1 MVTHFFKLIRWSNL
15 LIIALLMFIIRHFIF
30 QAGLPGL
37 FSLQLDVLN
46 FTLLVLSVVLIAA
59 GGNIINDIYDQETD
73 EINKPHK
80 KIIGTHISE
89 MTAWILYLTFTSV
102 GLAIAY
108 YLTNFI
114 LQENAFL
121 SLHLISLGLL
131 FVYSSKLKKTPL
143 LGNIAIALLAAFIP
157 LTVLTF
163 EYPLLT
169 YAYSNEIAYNLSKRV
184 ANPFQYMFDWSFYLA
199 LFAFI
204 TTLIREL
211 IKDIED
217 IKGDEQTQMKTLAVQ
232 IGIEKTKNAAV
243 FLSAL
248 TAILLL
254 VSALKFSLFEHN
266 RIAILVYQIVVLIG
280 LIVFS
285 ITKLRKAQNKE
296 EFHSVSSLWKIIM
309 LLGFVTCII
318 SYLF

>member
-1 MVTHFFKLIRWSNL
+1 MVTNIFKLIRWSNL

-37 FSLQLDVLN
+37 FSLQLDVFN
-46 FTLLVLSVVLIAA
+46 FSLLVLSVVLIAA

-89 MTAWILYLTFTSV
+89 TMGWVLYLLCTVF
-102 GLAIAY
+102 GIGIGY
-108 YLTNFI
+108 YL
-114 LQENAFL
+114 AHYFL
-121 SLHLISLGLL
+121 KDNSFLLFHLISPALL
-131 FVYSSKLKKTPL
+131 WVYASNLKKTAL
-143 LGNIAIALLAAFIP
+143 IGNIVVALLAAFVP
-157 LTVLTF
+157 LAVLTF
-163 EYPLLT
+163 EYGAMLLT
-169 YAYSNEIAYNLSKRV
+169 YWDVIQMNVLG
-184 ANPFQYMFDWSFYLA
+184 NPFQYMFDWTFYLA

-217 IKGDEQTQMKTLAVQ
+217 VEGDEQTQMKTLAVK
-232 IGIEKTKNAAV
+232 IGREKTTNAAV
-243 FLSAL
+243 ILSAL
-248 TAILLL
+248 TAVLLL

-266 RIAILVYQIVVLIG
+266 RIAILVYQIIVLIG
-280 LIVFS
+280 LIVLS
-285 ITKLRKAQNKE
+285 ITKLRKAENKQQ
-296 EFHSVSSLWKIIM
+296 FHSISTLWKIIM
-309 LLGFVTCII
+309 LLGFGTCII

>member
-37 FSLQLDVLN
+37 FSLQLDVFN

-80 KIIGTHISE
+80 KIIGTHVSE
-89 MTAWILYLTFTSV
+89 TMGWVLYLLCTIL
-102 GLAIAY
+102 GIGIGY
-108 YLTNFI
+108 YLAHYF
-114 LQENAFL
+114 LQDNSFL
-121 SLHLISLGLL
+121 LFHLISPALL
-131 FVYSSKLKKTPL
+131 WVYASNLKKTAL
-143 LGNIAIALLAAFIP
+143 IGNIVVSLLAAFVP
-157 LTVLTF
+157 LIVLTF
-163 EYPLLT
+163 EYGAMLLT
-169 YAYSNEIAYNLSKRV
+169 YWDIIQMNILG
-184 ANPFQYMFDWSFYLA
+184 NPFQYMFDWSFYLA

-217 IKGDEQTQMKTLAVQ
+217 IEGDEQTQMKTLAVQ

-243 FLSAL
+243 ILSAL

-266 RIAILVYQIVVLIG
+266 RMAILVYQIVVLIG
-280 LIVFS
+280 LIIFS

>member
-1 MVTHFFKLIRWSNL
+1 MVTNIFKLIRWSNL

-37 FSLQLDVLN
+37 FSLQLDVFN
-46 FTLLVLSVVLIAA
+46 FSLLVLSVVLIAA

-89 MTAWILYLTFTSV
+89 TMGWVLYLLCTVF
-102 GLAIAY
+102 GIGIGY
-108 YLTNFI
+108 YLAHYF
-114 LQENAFL
+114 LQDNSFL
-121 SLHLISLGLL
+121 LFHLISPALL
-131 FVYSSKLKKTPL
+131 WVYASNLKKTAL
-143 LGNIAIALLAAFIP
+143 IGNIVVALLAAFVP
-157 LTVLTF
+157 LAVLTF
-163 EYPLLT
+163 EYGAMLLT
-169 YAYSNEIAYNLSKRV
+169 YWDIIQMNVLG
-184 ANPFQYMFDWSFYLA
+184 NPFQYMFDWTFYLA

-217 IKGDEQTQMKTLAVQ
+217 VEGDEQTQMKTLAVK
-232 IGIEKTKNAAV
+232 IGREKTTNAAV
-243 FLSAL
+243 ILSAL
-248 TAILLL
+248 TAVLLL

-266 RIAILVYQIVVLIG
+266 RIAILVYQIIVLIG
-280 LIVFS
+280 LIVLS
-285 ITKLRKAQNKE
+285 ITKLRKAENKQQ
-296 EFHSVSSLWKIIM
+296 FHSISTLWKIIM

>member
-1 MVTHFFKLIRWSNL
+1 MVTNFFKLIRWSNL

-37 FSLQLDVLN
+37 FSLQLDVFN
-46 FTLLVLSVVLIAA
+46 FSLLVLSVVLIAA

-89 MTAWILYLTFTSV
+89 TMGWVLYLLCTVF
-102 GLAIAY
+102 GIGIGY
-108 YLTNFI
+108 YL
-114 LQENAFL
+114 AHYFL
-121 SLHLISLGLL
+121 KDNSFLLFHLISPALL
-131 FVYSSKLKKTPL
+131 WVYASNLKKTAL
-143 LGNIAIALLAAFIP
+143 IGNIVVALLAAFVP
-157 LTVLTF
+157 LAVLTF
-163 EYPLLT
+163 EYGAMLLT
-169 YAYSNEIAYNLSKRV
+169 YWDIIQMNVLG
-184 ANPFQYMFDWSFYLA
+184 NPFQYMFDWTFYLA

-217 IKGDEQTQMKTLAVQ
+217 VEGDEQTQMKTLAVK
-232 IGIEKTKNAAV
+232 IGREKTTNAAV
-243 FLSAL
+243 ILSAL
-248 TAILLL
+248 TAVLLL

-266 RIAILVYQIVVLIG
+266 RIAILVYQIIVLIG
-280 LIVFS
+280 LIVLS
-285 ITKLRKAQNKE
+285 ITKLRKAENKQQ
-296 EFHSVSSLWKIIM
+296 FHSISTLWKIIM

>member
-1 MVTHFFKLIRWSNL
+1 MVTNFFKLIRWSNL

-37 FSLQLDVLN
+37 FSLQLDVFN
-46 FTLLVLSVVLIAA
+46 FSLLVLSVVLIAA

-89 MTAWILYLTFTSV
+89 TMGWVFYLLCTV
-102 GLAIAY
+102 LGIGIGY
-108 YLTNFI
+108 YL
-114 LQENAFL
+114 AHYFL
-121 SLHLISLGLL
+121 KDNSFLLFHLISPALL
-131 FVYSSKLKKTPL
+131 WVYASNLKKTAL
-143 LGNIAIALLAAFIP
+143 IGNIVVALLAAFVP
-157 LTVLTF
+157 LAVLTF
-163 EYPLLT
+163 EYGAMLLT
-169 YAYSNEIAYNLSKRV
+169 YWDVIQMNVLG
-184 ANPFQYMFDWSFYLA
+184 NPFQYMFDWTFYLA

-217 IKGDEQTQMKTLAVQ
+217 VEGDEQTQMKTLAVKM
-232 IGIEKTKNAAV
+232 GIEKTTNAAV
-243 FLSAL
+243 ILSAL
-248 TAILLL
+248 TAVLLL

-266 RIAILVYQIVVLIG
+266 RIAILVYQIIVLIG
-280 LIVFS
+280 LIVLS
-285 ITKLRKAQNKE
+285 ITKLRKAENKQQ
-296 EFHSVSSLWKIIM
+296 FHSISTLWKIIM
-309 LLGFVTCII
+309 LLGFGTCII

>member
-1 MVTHFFKLIRWSNL
+1 MVTNIFKLIRWSNL

-37 FSLQLDVLN
+37 FSLQLDVFN
-46 FTLLVLSVVLIAA
+46 FSLLVLSVVLIAA

-89 MTAWILYLTFTSV
+89 TMGLVLYLLCTVF
-102 GLAIAY
+102 GIGIGY
-108 YLTNFI
+108 YLAHYF
-114 LQENAFL
+114 LQDNSFL
-121 SLHLISLGLL
+121 LFHLISPALL
-131 FVYSSKLKKTPL
+131 WVYASNLKKTAL
-143 LGNIAIALLAAFIP
+143 IGNIVVALLAAFVP
-157 LTVLTF
+157 LAVLTF
-163 EYPLLT
+163 EYGAMLLT
-169 YAYSNEIAYNLSKRV
+169 YWDVIQMNVLG
-184 ANPFQYMFDWSFYLA
+184 NPFQYMFDWTFYLA

-217 IKGDEQTQMKTLAVQ
+217 VEGDEQTQMKTLAVK
-232 IGIEKTKNAAV
+232 IGREKTTNAAV
-243 FLSAL
+243 ILSAL
-248 TAILLL
+248 TAVLLL

-266 RIAILVYQIVVLIG
+266 RIAILVYQIIVLIG
-280 LIVFS
+280 LIVLS
-285 ITKLRKAQNKE
+285 ITKLRKAENKQQ
-296 EFHSVSSLWKIIM
+296 FHSISTLWKIIM
-309 LLGFVTCII
+309 LLGFGTCII

>member
-1 MVTHFFKLIRWSNL
+1 MVTNIFKLIRWSNL

-37 FSLQLDVLN
+37 FSLQLDVFN
-46 FTLLVLSVVLIAA
+46 FSLLVLSVVLIAA

-89 MTAWILYLTFTSV
+89 TMGWVFYLLCTVF
-102 GLAIAY
+102 GIGIGY
-108 YLTNFI
+108 YLAHYF
-114 LQENAFL
+114 LQDNSFL
-121 SLHLISLGLL
+121 LFHLISPALL
-131 FVYSSKLKKTPL
+131 WVYASNLKKTAL
-143 LGNIAIALLAAFIP
+143 IGNIVVALLAAFVP
-157 LTVLTF
+157 LAVLTF
-163 EYPLLT
+163 EYGAMLLT
-169 YAYSNEIAYNLSKRV
+169 YWDVIQMNVLG
-184 ANPFQYMFDWSFYLA
+184 NPFQYMFDWTFYLA

-217 IKGDEQTQMKTLAVQ
+217 VEGDEQTQMKTLAVK
-232 IGIEKTKNAAV
+232 IGREKTTNAAV
-243 FLSAL
+243 ILSAL
-248 TAILLL
+248 TAVLLL

-266 RIAILVYQIVVLIG
+266 RIAILVYQIIVLIG
-280 LIVFS
+280 LIVLS
-285 ITKLRKAQNKE
+285 ITKLRKAENKQQ
-296 EFHSVSSLWKIIM
+296 FHSISTLWKIIM
-309 LLGFVTCII
+309 LLGFGTCII

>member
-1 MVTHFFKLIRWSNL
+1 MVTNIFKLIRWSNL

-37 FSLQLDVLN
+37 FSLQLDVFN
-46 FTLLVLSVVLIAA
+46 FFLLVLSVVLIAA

-89 MTAWILYLTFTSV
+89 TMGWVFYLLCTV
-102 GLAIAY
+102 LGIGIGY
-108 YLTNFI
+108 YL
-114 LQENAFL
+114 AHYFL
-121 SLHLISLGLL
+121 KDNSFLLFHLISPALL
-131 FVYSSKLKKTPL
+131 WVYASNLKKTAL
-143 LGNIAIALLAAFIP
+143 IGNIVVALLAAFVP
-157 LTVLTF
+157 LAVLTF
-163 EYPLLT
+163 EYGAMLLT
-169 YAYSNEIAYNLSKRV
+169 YWDVIQMNVLG
-184 ANPFQYMFDWSFYLA
+184 NPFQYMFDWTFYLA

-217 IKGDEQTQMKTLAVQ
+217 VEGDEQTQMKTLAVKM
-232 IGIEKTKNAAV
+232 GIEKTTNAAV
-243 FLSAL
+243 ILSAL
-248 TAILLL
+248 TAVLLL

-266 RIAILVYQIVVLIG
+266 RIAILVYQIIVLIG
-280 LIVFS
+280 LIVLS
-285 ITKLRKAQNKE
+285 ITKLRKAENKQQ
-296 EFHSVSSLWKIIM
+296 FHSISTLWKIIM
-309 LLGFVTCII
+309 LLGFGTCII

>member
-1 MVTHFFKLIRWSNL
+1 MVTNFFKLIRWSNL

-37 FSLQLDVLN
+37 FSLQLDVFN
-46 FTLLVLSVVLIAA
+46 FSLLVLSVVLIAA

-80 KIIGTHISE
+80 KIIVTHISE
-89 MTAWILYLTFTSV
+89 TMGWVLYLLCTV
-102 GLAIAY
+102 LGIGIGY
-108 YLTNFI
+108 YLAHYF
-114 LQENAFL
+114 LQDNSFL
-121 SLHLISLGLL
+121 LFHLISPALL
-131 FVYSSKLKKTPL
+131 WVYASNLKKTAL
-143 LGNIAIALLAAFIP
+143 IGNIVVALLAAFVP
-157 LTVLTF
+157 LAVLTF
-163 EYPLLT
+163 EYGAMLLT
-169 YAYSNEIAYNLSKRV
+169 YWDIIQMNVLG
-184 ANPFQYMFDWSFYLA
+184 NPFQYMFDWTFYLA

-217 IKGDEQTQMKTLAVQ
+217 IEGDEQTQVKTLAVQ

-243 FLSAL
+243 ILSAL

-254 VSALKFSLFEHN
+254 LSALKFTLFEHN
-266 RIAILVYQIVVLIG
+266 RIAILVYQIIVLIG
-280 LIVFS
+280 LIVLS
-285 ITKLRKAQNKE
+285 ITKLRKAENKQQ
-296 EFHSVSSLWKIIM
+296 FHSISTLWKIIM
-309 LLGFVTCII
+309 LLGFGTCII

>member
-1 MVTHFFKLIRWSNL
+1 MVTNFFKLIRWSNL

-37 FSLQLDVLN
+37 FSLQLDVFN
-46 FTLLVLSVVLIAA
+46 FSLLVLSVVLIAA

-89 MTAWILYLTFTSV
+89 AMGWVFYLLCTV
-102 GLAIAY
+102 LGIGIGY
-108 YLTNFI
+108 YL
-114 LQENAFL
+114 AHYFL
-121 SLHLISLGLL
+121 KDNSFLLFHLISPALL
-131 FVYSSKLKKTPL
+131 WVYASNLKKTAL
-143 LGNIAIALLAAFIP
+143 IGNIVVALLAAFVP
-157 LTVLTF
+157 LAVLTF
-163 EYPLLT
+163 EYGAMLLT
-169 YAYSNEIAYNLSKRV
+169 YWDIIQMNVLG
-184 ANPFQYMFDWSFYLA
+184 NPFQYMFDWTFYLA

-217 IKGDEQTQMKTLAVQ
+217 VEGDEQTQMKTLAVK
-232 IGIEKTKNAAV
+232 IGREKTTNAAV
-243 FLSAL
+243 ILSAL
-248 TAILLL
+248 TAVLLL

-266 RIAILVYQIVVLIG
+266 RIAILVYQIIVLIG
-280 LIVFS
+280 LIVLS
-285 ITKLRKAQNKE
+285 ITKLRKAENKQQ
-296 EFHSVSSLWKIIM
+296 FHSISTLWKIIM
-309 LLGFVTCII
+309 LLGFGTCII

>member
-1 MVTHFFKLIRWSNL
+1 MVTNIFKLIRWSNL

-37 FSLQLDVLN
+37 FSLQLDVFN
-46 FTLLVLSVVLIAA
+46 FSLLVLSVVLIAA

-89 MTAWILYLTFTSV
+89 TMGWVFYLLCTV
-102 GLAIAY
+102 LGIGIGY
-108 YLTNFI
+108 YL
-114 LQENAFL
+114 AHYFL
-121 SLHLISLGLL
+121 KDNSFLLFHLISPALL
-131 FVYSSKLKKTPL
+131 WVYASNLKKTAL
-143 LGNIAIALLAAFIP
+143 IGNIVVALLAAFVP
-157 LTVLTF
+157 LAVLTF
-163 EYPLLT
+163 EYGAMLLT
-169 YAYSNEIAYNLSKRV
+169 YWDVIQMNVLG
-184 ANPFQYMFDWSFYLA
+184 NPFQYMFDWTFYLA

-217 IKGDEQTQMKTLAVQ
+217 VEGDEQTQMKTLAVK
-232 IGIEKTKNAAV
+232 IGREKTTNAAV
-243 FLSAL
+243 ILSAL
-248 TAILLL
+248 TAVLLL

-266 RIAILVYQIVVLIG
+266 RIAILVYQIIVLIG
-280 LIVFS
+280 LIVLS
-285 ITKLRKAQNKE
+285 ITKLRKAENKQQ
-296 EFHSVSSLWKIIM
+296 FHSISTLWKIIM
-309 LLGFVTCII
+309 LLGFGTCII

>member
-1 MVTHFFKLIRWSNL
+1 MVTNIFKLIRWSNL

-37 FSLQLDVLN
+37 FSLQLDVFN
-46 FTLLVLSVVLIAA
+46 FALLVLSVVLIAA

-89 MTAWILYLTFTSV
+89 TMGWVLYLLCTILGI
-102 GLAIAY
+102 GLGY
-108 YLTNFI
+108 YLAHYF
-114 LQENAFL
+114 LQDNSFL
-121 SLHLISLGLL
+121 LFHLISPALL
-131 FVYSSKLKKTPL
+131 WVYASNLKKTAL
-143 LGNIAIALLAAFIP
+143 IGNIVVSLLAAFVP
-157 LTVLTF
+157 LTLLTF
-163 EYPLLT
+163 EYGAMLLT
-169 YAYSNEIAYNLSKRV
+169 YWDIIQMNVLG
-184 ANPFQYMFDWSFYLA
+184 NPFQYMFDWSFYLA

-217 IKGDEQTQMKTLAVQ
+217 IEGDEQTQMKTLAVQ

-243 FLSAL
+243 ILSAL

-266 RIAILVYQIVVLIG
+266 RMAILVYQIVVLVG

>member
-1 MVTHFFKLIRWSNL
+1 MVTNIFKLIRWSNL

-37 FSLQLDVLN
+37 FSLQLDVFN
-46 FTLLVLSVVLIAA
+46 FSLLVLSVVLIAA

-89 MTAWILYLTFTSV
+89 TMGWVFYLLCTV
-102 GLAIAY
+102 LGIGIGY
-108 YLTNFI
+108 YL
-114 LQENAFL
+114 AHYFL
-121 SLHLISLGLL
+121 KDNSFLLFHLISPALL
-131 FVYSSKLKKTPL
+131 WVYASNLKKTAL
-143 LGNIAIALLAAFIP
+143 IGNIVVSLLAAFVP
-157 LTVLTF
+157 LIVLTF
-163 EYPLLT
+163 EYGAMLLT
-169 YAYSNEIAYNLSKRV
+169 YWDIIQMNVLG
-184 ANPFQYMFDWSFYLA
+184 NPFQYMFDWTFYLA

-217 IKGDEQTQMKTLAVQ
+217 VEGDEQTQMKTLAVK
-232 IGIEKTKNAAV
+232 IGREKTTNAAV
-243 FLSAL
+243 ILSAL
-248 TAILLL
+248 TAVLLL

-266 RIAILVYQIVVLIG
+266 RIAILVYQIIVLIG
-280 LIVFS
+280 LIVLS
-285 ITKLRKAQNKE
+285 ITKLRKAENKQQ
-296 EFHSVSSLWKIIM
+296 FHSISTLWKIIM
-309 LLGFVTCII
+309 LLGFGTCII

>member
-1 MVTHFFKLIRWSNL
+1 MVTNFFKLIRWSNL

-37 FSLQLDVLN
+37 FSLQLDVFN
-46 FTLLVLSVVLIAA
+46 FSLLVLSVVLIAA

-89 MTAWILYLTFTSV
+89 TMGWVLYLLCTVF
-102 GLAIAY
+102 GIGIGY
-108 YLTNFI
+108 YL
-114 LQENAFL
+114 AHYFL
-121 SLHLISLGLL
+121 KDNSFLLFHLISPALL
-131 FVYSSKLKKTPL
+131 WVYASNLKKTAL
-143 LGNIAIALLAAFIP
+143 IGNIVVALLAAFVP
-157 LTVLTF
+157 LAVLTF
-163 EYPLLT
+163 EYGAMLLT
-169 YAYSNEIAYNLSKRV
+169 YWDVIQMNVLG
-184 ANPFQYMFDWSFYLA
+184 NPFQYMFDWTFYLA

-217 IKGDEQTQMKTLAVQ
+217 VEGDEQTQMKTLAVKM
-232 IGIEKTKNAAV
+232 GIEKTTNAAV
-243 FLSAL
+243 ILSAL
-248 TAILLL
+248 TAVLLL

-266 RIAILVYQIVVLIG
+266 RIAILVYQIIVLIG
-280 LIVFS
+280 LIVLS
-285 ITKLRKAQNKE
+285 ITKLRKAENKQQ
-296 EFHSVSSLWKIIM
+296 FHSISTLWKIIM
-309 LLGFVTCII
+309 LLGFGTCII

>member
-1 MVTHFFKLIRWSNL
+1 MVTNFFKLIRWSNL

-37 FSLQLDVLN
+37 FSLQLDVFN
-46 FTLLVLSVVLIAA
+46 FSLLVLSVVLIAA

-80 KIIGTHISE
+80 KIIVTHISE
-89 MTAWILYLTFTSV
+89 TMGWVLYLLCTV
-102 GLAIAY
+102 LGIGIGY
-108 YLTNFI
+108 YLAHYF
-114 LQENAFL
+114 LQDNSFL
-121 SLHLISLGLL
+121 LFHLISPALL
-131 FVYSSKLKKTPL
+131 WVYASNLKKTAL
-143 LGNIAIALLAAFIP
+143 IGNIVVALLAAFVP
-157 LTVLTF
+157 LAVLTF
-163 EYPLLT
+163 EYGAMLLT
-169 YAYSNEIAYNLSKRV
+169 YWDIIQMNVLG
-184 ANPFQYMFDWSFYLA
+184 NPFQYMFDWTFYLA

-217 IKGDEQTQMKTLAVQ
+217 IEGDEQTQVKTLAVQ

-243 FLSAL
+243 ILSAL

-254 VSALKFSLFEHN
+254 LSALKFTLFEHN
-266 RIAILVYQIVVLIG
+266 RIAILVYQIIVLIG
-280 LIVFS
+280 LIVLS
-285 ITKLRKAQNKE
+285 ITKLRKAENKQQ
-296 EFHSVSSLWKIIM
+296 FHSISNLWKIIM
-309 LLGFVTCII
+309 LLGFGTCII

>member
-1 MVTHFFKLIRWSNL
+1 MVTNIFKLIRWSNL

-37 FSLQLDVLN
+37 FSLQLDVFN
-46 FTLLVLSVVLIAA
+46 FSLLVLSVVLIAA

-89 MTAWILYLTFTSV
+89 TMGWVLYLLCTVF
-102 GLAIAY
+102 GIGIGY
-108 YLTNFI
+108 YLAHYF
-114 LQENAFL
+114 LQDNSFL
-121 SLHLISLGLL
+121 LFHLISPALL
-131 FVYSSKLKKTPL
+131 WVYASNLKKTAL
-143 LGNIAIALLAAFIP
+143 IGNIVVALLAAFVP
-157 LTVLTF
+157 LAVLTF
-163 EYPLLT
+163 EYGAMLLT
-169 YAYSNEIAYNLSKRV
+169 YWDVIQMNVLG
-184 ANPFQYMFDWSFYLA
+184 NPFQYMFDWTFYLA

-217 IKGDEQTQMKTLAVQ
+217 VEGDEQTQMKTLAVK
-232 IGIEKTKNAAV
+232 IGREKTTNAAV
-243 FLSAL
+243 ILSAL
-248 TAILLL
+248 TAVLLL

-266 RIAILVYQIVVLIG
+266 RIAILVYQIIVLIG
-280 LIVFS
+280 LIVLS
-285 ITKLRKAQNKE
+285 ITKLRKAENKQQ
-296 EFHSVSSLWKIIM
+296 FHSISTLWKIIM

>member
-1 MVTHFFKLIRWSNL
+1 MVTNIFKLIRWSNL

-37 FSLQLDVLN
+37 FSLQLDVFN
-46 FTLLVLSVVLIAA
+46 FSLLVLSVVLIAA

-89 MTAWILYLTFTSV
+89 TMGLVLYLLCTVF
-102 GLAIAY
+102 GIGIGY
-108 YLTNFI
+108 YLAHYF
-114 LQENAFL
+114 LQDNSFL
-121 SLHLISLGLL
+121 LFHLISPALL
-131 FVYSSKLKKTPL
+131 WVYASNLKKTAL
-143 LGNIAIALLAAFIP
+143 IGNIVVALLAAFVP
-157 LTVLTF
+157 LAVLTF
-163 EYPLLT
+163 EYGAMLLT
-169 YAYSNEIAYNLSKRV
+169 YWDVIQMNVLG
-184 ANPFQYMFDWSFYLA
+184 NPFQYMFDWTFYLA

-217 IKGDEQTQMKTLAVQ
+217 VEGDEQTQMKTLAVK
-232 IGIEKTKNAAV
+232 IGREKTTNAAV
-243 FLSAL
+243 ILSAL
-248 TAILLL
+248 TAVLLL

-266 RIAILVYQIVVLIG
+266 RIAILVYQIIVLIG
-280 LIVFS
+280 LIVLS
-285 ITKLRKAQNKE
+285 ITKLRKAENKQQ
-296 EFHSVSSLWKIIM
+296 FHSISTLWKIIM

>member
-1 MVTHFFKLIRWSNL
+1 MVTNIFKLIRWSNL

-37 FSLQLDVLN
+37 FSLQLDVFN
-46 FTLLVLSVVLIAA
+46 FSLLVLSVVLIAA

-89 MTAWILYLTFTSV
+89 TMGWVLYLLCTVF
-102 GLAIAY
+102 GIGIGY
-108 YLTNFI
+108 YLAHYF
-114 LQENAFL
+114 LQDNSFL
-121 SLHLISLGLL
+121 LFHLISPALL
-131 FVYSSKLKKTPL
+131 WVYASNLKKTAL
-143 LGNIAIALLAAFIP
+143 IGNIVVALLAAFVP
-157 LTVLTF
+157 LAVLTF
-163 EYPLLT
+163 EYGAMLLT
-169 YAYSNEIAYNLSKRV
+169 YWDIIQMNVLG
-184 ANPFQYMFDWSFYLA
+184 NPFQYMFDWTFYLA

-217 IKGDEQTQMKTLAVQ
+217 VEGDEQTQMKTLAVKM
-232 IGIEKTKNAAV
+232 GIEKTTNAAV
-243 FLSAL
+243 ILSAL
-248 TAILLL
+248 TAVLLL

-266 RIAILVYQIVVLIG
+266 RIAILVYQIIVLIG
-280 LIVFS
+280 LIVLS
-285 ITKLRKAQNKE
+285 ITKLRKAENKQQ
-296 EFHSVSSLWKIIM
+296 FHSISTLWKIIM

>member
-1 MVTHFFKLIRWSNL
+1 MVTNIFKLIRWSNL

-37 FSLQLDVLN
+37 FSLQLDVFN
-46 FTLLVLSVVLIAA
+46 FSLLVLSVVLIAA

-89 MTAWILYLTFTSV
+89 TMGWVFYLLCTV
-102 GLAIAY
+102 LGIGIGY
-108 YLTNFI
+108 YL
-114 LQENAFL
+114 AHYFL
-121 SLHLISLGLL
+121 KDNSFLLFHLISPALL
-131 FVYSSKLKKTPL
+131 WVYASNLKKTAL
-143 LGNIAIALLAAFIP
+143 IGNIVVALLAAFVP
-157 LTVLTF
+157 LAVLTF
-163 EYPLLT
+163 EYGAMLLT
-169 YAYSNEIAYNLSKRV
+169 YWDIIQMNVLG
-184 ANPFQYMFDWSFYLA
+184 NPFQYMFDWTFYLA

-217 IKGDEQTQMKTLAVQ
+217 VEGDEQTQMKTLAVK
-232 IGIEKTKNAAV
+232 IGREKTTNAAV
-243 FLSAL
+243 ILSAL
-248 TAILLL
+248 TAVLLL

-266 RIAILVYQIVVLIG
+266 RIAILVYQIIVLIG
-280 LIVFS
+280 LIVLS
-285 ITKLRKAQNKE
+285 ITKLRKAENKQQ
-296 EFHSVSSLWKIIM
+296 FHSISTLWKIIM
-309 LLGFVTCII
+309 LLGFGTCII